1 MTLSAVEFVRRL
13 LLHVLPS
20 GFVRIRHY
28 GILANRHRQEKL
40 AVCRRLLGS
49 STTTEPE
56 SLEEKKEARESVS
69 PTTPTR
75 VCPACGAGRMIVI
88 QELPPMPGE
97 AGAHEGA
104 GRCVGFDSS

>member
-1 MTLSAVEFVRRL
+1 MTRSAVEFVRRL
-13 LLHVLPS
+13 LLPVLPS

-40 AVCRRLLGS
+40 DLCRRLLGS
-49 STTTEPE
+49 SPTTEPG
-56 SLEEKKEARESVS
+56 SLEEKKETRESVS

-88 QELPPMPGE
+88 QELPPRPGGP
-97 AGAHEGA
+97 GAHEGA
-104 GRCVGFDSS
+104 RRCVGFDSS